1 MTTPPYEVLV
11 TDTVLISFDGRIL
24 ELFGYSDTHRI
35 HIRQA
40 PRLEFGTGRN
50 PRMTIV
56 TGPGT
61 RHSLP
66 YDPHRLDGL
75 RALAERLAQNPPER
89 APRRPL
95 P

>member
-1 MTTPPYEVLV
+1 M

-35 HIRQA
+35 HIWQA
-40 PRLEFGTGRN
+40 PRLEFGRGRH

-56 TGPGT
+56 TGSGT

-66 YDPHRLDGL
+66 YDPYRLDGL

-89 APRRPL
+89 APHRPL

>member
-1 MTTPPYEVLV
+1 MLV

-24 ELFGYSDTHRI
+24 ELFGYSDTHRL
-35 HIRQA
+35 HIWQA

-56 TGPGT
+56 TGRGM

-66 YDPHRLDGL
+66 YDAHRLDAL
-75 RALAERLAQNPPER
+75 RLFAERLAQSPPER
-89 APRRPL
+89 PEPWR
-95 P
+95 